1 MSEKAAFV
9 GDASRKYLRCLIK
22 ANDRED
28 LGENSVK
35 LIEYPLPKLEVLNP
49 DYGQILK
56 FVVDYVN
63 QNNQLPT
70 FAILD
75 LAFENRSGTSIE
87 LIDELNLIR
96 EYSPQIGAGFRYLH
110 DAVQKECHQRLFNKT
125 IQEAID
131 IANDKW
137 VAPRGQKPRGGVKDA
152 VEFLLHGTDQ
162 FFQTESDEVTHVEM
176 TDGVN
181 DALSRYESARKDKM
195 AQWGIVSGLS
205 PLDNALKGIHR
216 KQLVVVAGA
225 VGECK
230 TTLAMNWVY
239 HAVLSGY
246 SCLFVSLEM
255 SKENVQDIFYCL
267 HSNNP
272 ELQANCDKKVDVVY
286 DQVKSGMLWGQREAL
301 YRFALQD
308 WASRGVDM
316 GRDQD
321 NLYGKLHIWE
331 PNQDCTPNLLA
342 SKAMAIHRK
351 DPIDLMVI
359 DYPGLMFADDWRPGM
374 SESHNLNSI
383 MKKLKR
389 LAQTFDD
396 NRGVAIISPFQ
407 INREGKKE
415 AVKKS
420 ESDSAKLDIAQT
432 DRPIYS
438 TYHLSYANEAER
450 SADAVLYTYLNH
462 DLRQNNQ
469 IHVGCIKNRHGEI
482 FSPFIA
488 DTKLACRQIMYRNQG
503 EEIPLAAGVQE
514 ITL

>member
-1 MSEKAAFV
+1 MSIS
-9 GDASRKYLRCLIK
+9 DSSRKYLRCLIK
-22 ANDRED
+22 KDDRED
-28 LGENSVK
+28 LGENHVK
-35 LIEYPLPKLEVLNP
+35 LLEYPTPKLEVLNP

-56 FVVDYVN
+56 FVIDYV
-63 QNNQLPT
+63 QENNDLPT
-70 FAILD
+70 FSILN
-75 LAFENRSGTSIE
+75 LAFETRGSTSIE
-87 LIDELNLIR
+87 LMDELNLIH
-96 EYSPQIGAGFRYLH
+96 EYSAQIGAGFRYLH
-110 DAVQKECHQRLFNKT
+110 DVVQKECHQRIFNKT
-125 IQEAID
+125 IQEAVE
-131 IANDKW
+131 IANDKY
-137 VAPRGQKPRGGVKDA
+137 VAPKGQKTRKGVKDA
-152 VEFLLHGTDQ
+152 VEFLLHSTDQ
-162 FFQTESDEVTHVEM
+162 FFQTESDEITHVEM
-176 TDGVN
+176 TEGVES
-181 DALSRYESARKDKM
+181 AIKRYELANKNKM

-216 KQLVVVAGA
+216 KQLVVIAGA

-239 HAVLSGY
+239 HAVTSGY
-246 SCLFVSLEM
+246 SCMFVSLEM

-267 HSNNP
+267 HANNP
-272 ELQANCDKKVDVVY
+272 ELQANCEKKVDVVY
-286 DQVKSGMLWGQREAL
+286 DQIKSAMLWGQREAL
-301 YRFALQD
+301 YKFALRD
-308 WASRGVDM
+308 WSSRGLES
-316 GRDQD
+316 GRDPD

-359 DYPGLMFADDWRPGM
+359 DYPGLMFADDWKPGM

-389 LAQTFDD
+389 VAQTFDD
-396 NRGVAIISPFQ
+396 NRGIAIISPFQ

-420 ESDSAKLDIAQT
+420 ESDSARIDVAQT

-469 IHVGCIKNRHGEI
+469 IHIGCIKNRHGEI
-482 FSPFIA
+482 FSPFIS
-488 DTKLACRQIMYRNQG
+488 DTKLACRQIMYRDQG
-503 EEIPLAAGVQE
+503 DEIPLSSGVQE
-514 ITL
+514 ISL